1 MHKERFRKKIEELE
15 ALRLEHLLIVT
26 KNVVEA
32 RRKGVPY
39 EVDFPEM
46 KERYLTAL
54 YVYDRFGLTPLEL
67 YQKRREWL
75 WAPDEWKRPHRME
88 TISMFLRRLKE
99 AGLARREREGHMFRY
114 FITES
119 GARRLNYYAN
129 RRRTQKEIR
138 QAQKRSN
145 EAYTSLM
152 LYNLLR
158 DREREQIKMAIELAK
173 QLAKE

>member
-1 MHKERFRKKIEELE
+1 MREERFWKKIEELE

-54 YVYDRFGLTPLEL
+54 YIYDRFGLTSSEL
-67 YQKRREWL
+67 YNRRREWL
-75 WAPDEWKRPHRME
+75 WCPGEGMRPNRME
-88 TISMFLRRLKE
+88 TISMFLHRLSQ
-99 AGLARREREGHMFRY
+99 AGLVRRERNGHMFRY

-119 GARRLNYYAN
+119 GSRRLNYYIN
-129 RRRTQKEIR
+129 RRRTRKEIR

-145 EAYTSLM
+145 EAFTSLI

-158 DREREQIKMAIELAK
+158 DREREQIKVAIELAK
-173 QLAKE
+173 LLDKE

>member
-1 MHKERFRKKIEELE
+1 MRRKIEELE
-15 ALRLEHLLIVT
+15 ALRLEYLLTVT
-26 KNVVEA
+26 KNMVEA
-32 RRKGVPY
+32 RRKGIPY
-39 EVDFPEM
+39 EVDRPEM

-75 WAPDEWKRPHRME
+75 WDPDEWKRPHRME
-88 TISMFLRRLKE
+88 TISMFLRRLKQ
-99 AGLARREREGHMFRY
+99 AGLVRREREGHMFRY

-119 GARRLNYYAN
+119 GARRLNYYTN
-129 RRRTQKEIR
+129 RRRTQKEIH

>member
-1 MHKERFRKKIEELE
+1 MHEEILRRKIEELE

-54 YVYDRFGLTPLEL
+54 TAYKRFGLTPSEL
-67 YQKRREWL
+67 YNKRRVWL
-75 WAPDEWKRPHRME
+75 WCPGEGMCPDRME
-88 TISMFLRRLKE
+88 TISMFLRRLWK
-99 AGLARREREGHMFRY
+99 ASLARRERNGHTFRY

-119 GARRLNYYAN
+119 GSRRLNYY
-129 RRRTQKEIR
+129 TYK
-138 QAQKRSN
+138 
-145 EAYTSLM
+145 
-152 LYNLLR
+152 
-158 DREREQIKMAIELAK
+158 
-173 QLAKE
+173 